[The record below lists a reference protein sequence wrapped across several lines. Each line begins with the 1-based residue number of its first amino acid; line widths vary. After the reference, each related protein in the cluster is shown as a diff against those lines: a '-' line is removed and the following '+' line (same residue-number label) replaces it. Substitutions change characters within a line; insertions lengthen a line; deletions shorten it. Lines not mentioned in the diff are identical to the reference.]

1 MHSPQLPRRPP
12 SSKHGQTL
20 QRASVHPAL
29 ATINK
34 FFSNPHLRHCP
45 RQSSHCSV
53 IPPTCCSSQRLS
65 PVAFQISI
73 GPSASALSLFTLFL
87 PVSTRTSRSR
97 QPSSLAGYVQRE
109 LTALCCE
116 LSAAVLTQA
125 VMLRL
130 RASITTVWVSL
141 QLHQPN

>member
-12 SSKHGQTL
+12 SSHQV
-20 QRASVHPAL
+20 ASTAKLFILLSPPS
-29 ATINK
+29 T